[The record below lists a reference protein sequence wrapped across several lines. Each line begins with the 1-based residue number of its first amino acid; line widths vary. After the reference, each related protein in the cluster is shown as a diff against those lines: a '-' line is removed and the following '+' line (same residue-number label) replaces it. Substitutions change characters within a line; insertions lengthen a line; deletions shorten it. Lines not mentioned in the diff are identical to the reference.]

1 MILIQHNFTIMKNCI
16 ITKHDLRLILDL
28 LLMGRFTG
36 LVPKYDTLTEFN
48 VFALLPIFFS
58 VDGFNF
64 LGFMQTVFVDI
75 FEFQLINKP
84 IINQREMKFEYVIDD
99 SIVIAIVINAKE
111 VVIWDVSFIVDS
123 LFEGFRIISLLG
135 EGGFGKV
142 YLCETNDGKR
152 IAMKVQKL
160 GSHNL
165 ECSFLN
171 EFDDKH
177 VIKIIS
183 SKTYCFGE
191 TEDEK
196 TSFGCIWME
205 HMNGGNLQDFLDNE
219 SPSRV
224 VLLDM
229 LHQLYCGL
237 RYIHEQRVVHCDI
250 KPWNVLVNKN
260 QDGKY
265 RFCYADFG
273 ISIRLPSNTPFF
285 RGNKEP
291 YTTYFKDPLTLFV
304 KANNN
309 LLFDVS
315 VLSDLWTFMLMM
327 LNAFSNSSYLTHQKF
342 KILREGLYTRGD
354 LNEGKRL
361 IDESIKSVFQ
371 TEPKLR
377 TFFMVNLNPLLWFKR
392 NNRMIRY
399 KDGTTEIHRRFEHC
413 MIRLIGQSGVPII
426 RCSESESESLHQ
438 TVFEDL

>member
-16 ITKHDLRLILDL
+16 ITKHDLRLILDRL
-28 LLMGRFTG
+28 FMGRFTG

-58 VDGFNF
+58 VDGFKF
-64 LGFMQTVFVDI
+64 LEFMKTVFVDI
-75 FEFQLINKP
+75 FKFELINKL
-84 IINQREMKFEYVIDD
+84 IINKGKMKFEYAIDD
-99 SIVIAIVINAKE
+99 SILIAIVINKKE
-111 VVIWDVSFIVDS
+111 AVIDDVSFIIRS
-123 LFEGFRIISLLG
+123 LFEGFQIISQLG
-135 EGGFGKV
+135 DGSFGKV
-142 YLCETNDGKR
+142 YLCETNGGEQ

-165 ECSFLN
+165 ERSFLN
-171 EFDDKH
+171 GFDNDH
-177 VIKIIS
+177 VVKIRH

-205 HMNGGNLQDFLDNE
+205 HMNCGNLQDFLDNEE

-291 YTTYFKDPLTLFV
+291 YTTYFKDPLTLFI

-309 LLFDVS
+309 RIFDVS

-342 KILREGLYTRGD
+342 KILRGGLYTRGD

-371 TEPKLR
+371 TEPKLC

-413 MIRLIGQSGVPII
+413 MTRLIRQSNPII
-426 RCSESESESLHQ
+426 TCLMSESESLHQ